1 MKRLIEMAMKALQDN
16 PGMNEVRLDDGKNK
30 VVVLRYSP
38 GGINWATNWPTQY
51 TYDPN
56 YQYHP

>member
-38 GGINWATNWPTQY
+38 VMTNWTTWPNQF